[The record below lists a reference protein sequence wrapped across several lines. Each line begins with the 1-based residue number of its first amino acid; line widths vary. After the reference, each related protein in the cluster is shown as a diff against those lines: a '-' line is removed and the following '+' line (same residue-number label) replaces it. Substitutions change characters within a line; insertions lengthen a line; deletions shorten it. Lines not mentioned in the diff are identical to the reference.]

1 MTSGISSPKK
11 IPQYGKFNLEE
22 CLQNFRVTVLN
33 NINDIQRIKTSLITS
48 GKLSTIEKTFVRP
61 ISWKIFLNAL
71 TTNEKASLKVWLD
84 ETINQ
89 RKTVKKMIKN
99 NTISK
104 LKVDPL
110 GGNKK
115 SENEEN
121 STGWEDFI
129 NQSETVKLIKTDIDK
144 SVSEEKL
151 LSEPFI
157 KNMETTILTNFVKKN
172 KKIEYRQ
179 GMNEVLALIIYA
191 FYPYYVKSQN
201 SKYTNDLINK
211 WVKNPADN
219 AKDIYCFFHDE
230 NEFEADIYTI
240 FENLMIKFGLSKFFE
255 EDKEGKGNSYF
266 NKRIKSI
273 INKKLSS
280 VDRAL
285 FSHFQNQN
293 LNFAAAFQHWLKC
306 LFKLQFPEADACVIW
321 DYIFAHETEVN
332 SGMIV
337 YLDYILLAMVVNV
350 KYELT
355 GRDNYGMLQ
364 FLLTYPKVSPI
375 TNLLN
380 LADKIAE
387 ELTVVHVEDVSKTDE
402 KKDETKEEEKEKEK
416 EPEKEPEKTEEETT
430 TTTPSIPAF
439 TNLFG
444 NVNVNPMIM
453 NPNLMMNPL
462 MNPLNPN
469 MPNMPNLSGMPNLND
484 LNNNLMLAMMMNNNA
499 GNNNPGT
506 TNLGTTPT
514 TTTTTTTKET
524 TSNVGTKNT
533 NTIQPEINANSA
545 LNELRGLV
553 SKYRHVINHDDKER
567 METLLDAID
576 QKLESK

>member
-1 MTSGISSPKK
+1 MSTSTSSSKK
-11 IPQYGKFNLEE
+11 MPTYGRFNLDD
-22 CLQNFRVTVLN
+22 CLQNFRIIVLN
-33 NINDIQRIKTSLITS
+33 NAFDIQRIRTTLITS

-61 ISWKIFLNAL
+61 ISWKIFLNVL
-71 TTNEKASLKVWLD
+71 QTNEKATLKTWID
-84 ETINQ
+84 ETISQ

-115 SENEEN
+115 SEKEEN

-151 LSEPFI
+151 LSEPYI

-191 FYPYYVKSQN
+191 FYPYYTKSPN

-211 WVKNPADN
+211 WIKNPADN

-230 NEFEADIYTI
+230 NEFEADIYTV
-240 FENLMIKFGLSKFFE
+240 FENLMIKFGLSAFFE
-255 EDKEGKGNSYF
+255 EDKDGKNNAYF
-266 NKRIKSI
+266 NKRIRNI

-293 LNFAAAFQHWLKC
+293 LNVSAAFQNWLKC
-306 LFKLQFPEADACVIW
+306 LFKLQFPEADACTIW
-321 DYIFAHETEVN
+321 DYIFSHEAEVN

-337 YLDYILLAMVVNV
+337 YIDYVLLAMVINV

-355 GRDNYGMLQ
+355 GRDNYGILQ

-387 ELTVVHVEDVSKTDE
+387 ELTVVHVEVPNTED
-402 KKDETKEEEKEKEK
+402 KKEETKEEEKEKEK
-416 EPEKEPEKTEEETT
+416 DKEPEKEPESTPEETVSS
-430 TTTPSIPAF
+430 PNIPAF

-444 NVNVNPMIM
+444 NVNPLLL

-462 MNPLNPN
+462 LNPN
-469 MPNMPNLSGMPNLND
+469 VPNMPNLPNMPNIPNMPNLQD
-484 LNNNLMLAMMMNNNA
+484 LQNNMMLAMMMNNNNNP
-499 GNNNPGT
+499 GNNNP
-506 TNLGTTPT
+506 T
-514 TTTTTTTKET
+514 TTTNTV
-524 TSNVGTKNT
+524 TSNQGTSNQVTKNA
-533 NTIQPEINANSA
+533 NTIVPDIAASSA

-553 SKYRHVINHDDKER
+553 SKYRHVINREDKER
-567 METLLDAID
+567 METLLDSLD
-576 QKLESK
+576 QRLENK

>member
-1 MTSGISSPKK
+1 MSTSTSSSKK
-11 IPQYGKFNLEE
+11 MPQYGKVNFEE
-22 CLQNFRVTVLN
+22 CLQNFRVIVLN
-33 NINDIQRIKTSLITS
+33 NINDIPRIKTSLITS

-61 ISWKIFLNAL
+61 ISWKIFLNVL
-71 TTNEKASLKVWLD
+71 PTNEKASLKVWLD
-84 ETINQ
+84 ETLSQ

-99 NTISK
+99 NNISK

-115 SENEEN
+115 SEKEDN
-121 STGWEDFI
+121 SSGWEDFI
-129 NQSETVKLIKTDIDK
+129 NQSETVKLIKSDIEK

-151 LSEPFI
+151 LSEPYI
-157 KNMETTILTNFVKKN
+157 KNMETTILTNFVRKN
-172 KKIEYRQ
+172 KKIEYKQ

-191 FYPYYVKSQN
+191 FYPYYVKSPN
-201 SKYTNDLINK
+201 SKYTNDLIKN

-230 NEFEADIYTI
+230 NEFENDIYTV
-240 FENLMIKFGLSKFFE
+240 FENLMVKFGLSTFFE
-255 EDKEGKGNSYF
+255 EDPEGKGNSYF
-266 NKRIKSI
+266 NKRIRSI
-273 INKKLSS
+273 MNKKLSS

-285 FSHFQNQN
+285 YSHFQNQS
-293 LNFAAAFQHWLKC
+293 LNFESAFQHWLKC
-306 LFKLQFPEADACVIW
+306 LFKIQFPESDACVIW
-321 DYIFAHETEVN
+321 DYIFSHEAEVN

-337 YLDYILLAMVVNV
+337 YLDYILLAMIINV

-387 ELTVVHVEDVSKTDE
+387 ELTVVHVEEPKTEE
-402 KKDETKEEEKEKEK
+402 KKEEEKDKDKDKDK
-416 EPEKEPEKTEEETT
+416 EPEKEPEKTEEETN
-430 TTTPSIPAF
+430 TTPSTSIPAF

-444 NVNVNPMIM
+444 NVNPNPLLLNPNLIM
-453 NPNLMMNPL
+453 NPL
-462 MNPLNPN
+462 LNPN
-469 MPNMPNLSGMPNLND
+469 TANLPNMPNLSGVTNLNE
-484 LNNNLMLAMMMNNNA
+484 LNNNLLLAMMMNNNA
-499 GNNNPGT
+499 GNNNVGNNNAGNNNIGT
-506 TNLGTTPT
+506 TT
-514 TTTTTTTKET
+514 ET
-524 TSNVGTKNT
+524 TNNVGTKNA

-553 SKYRHVINHDDKER
+553 SKYRHVINRDDKER
-567 METLLDAID
+567 METLLDIID
-576 QKLESK
+576 QKLETKN

>member
-1 MTSGISSPKK
+1 MSTSTSNSKK
-11 IPQYGKFNLEE
+11 MPQYGKFNFEE
-22 CLQNFRVTVLN
+22 CLQNFRVIVLN
-33 NINDIQRIKTSLITS
+33 NINDIPRIKTSLITS

-61 ISWKIFLNAL
+61 ISWKIFLNVL
-71 TTNEKASLKVWLD
+71 PTNEKASLKVWLD
-84 ETINQ
+84 ETISQ

-115 SENEEN
+115 SEKEDN
-121 STGWEDFI
+121 SSGWEDFI
-129 NQSETVKLIKTDIDK
+129 NQSETVKLIKSDIDK

-151 LSEPFI
+151 LSEPYI

-172 KKIEYRQ
+172 KKIEYKQ

-191 FYPYYVKSQN
+191 FYPYYVKSPN
-201 SKYTNDLINK
+201 SKYTNDLIKN

-230 NEFEADIYTI
+230 NEFENDIYTV
-240 FENLMIKFGLSKFFE
+240 FENLMVKFGLSAFFE
-255 EDKEGKGNSYF
+255 EDQEGKGNSYF
-266 NKRIKSI
+266 NKRIRNI
-273 INKKLSS
+273 MNKKLSS

-285 FSHFQNQN
+285 YSHFQNQN
-293 LNFAAAFQHWLKC
+293 LNFASAFQHWLKC
-306 LFKLQFPEADACVIW
+306 LFKLQFPESDACVIW
-321 DYIFAHETEVN
+321 DYIFSHEAEVN

-337 YLDYILLAMVVNV
+337 YLDYVLLAMIINV

-355 GRDNYGMLQ
+355 GRDNYGILQ

-387 ELTVVHVEDVSKTDE
+387 ELTVVHVEEPKTEE
-402 KKDETKEEEKEKEK
+402 KKEETKEEEKDKDKEK

-430 TTTPSIPAF
+430 TTTSIPAF

-444 NVNVNPMIM
+444 NVNSNPLLL
-453 NPNLMMNPL
+453 NPNLMVNPL
-462 MNPLNPN
+462 LNSNMPN
-469 MPNMPNLSGMPNLND
+469 LPNMPNLSGVTNLND
-484 LNNNLMLAMMMNNNA
+484 LNNNLILAMMMNNNS
-499 GNNNPGT
+499 GNNNMGT
-506 TNLGTTPT
+506 TNVGTTNVG
-514 TTTTTTTKET
+514 TTTKET
-524 TSNVGTKNT
+524 TNNTGTKNA
-533 NTIQPEINANSA
+533 NTIQPEINASSA

-553 SKYRHVINHDDKER
+553 SKYRHVINRDDKDR
-567 METLLDAID
+567 METLLDIID
-576 QKLESK
+576 QKLESKY